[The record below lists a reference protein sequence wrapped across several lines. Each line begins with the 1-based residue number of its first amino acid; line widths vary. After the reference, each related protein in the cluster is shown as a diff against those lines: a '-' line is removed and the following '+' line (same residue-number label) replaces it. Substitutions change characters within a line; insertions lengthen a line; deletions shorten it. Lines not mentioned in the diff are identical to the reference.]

1 MESAEIHPSTHNL
14 IDIVII
20 GGGQAALSVAYY
32 LRRSNYSFVIL
43 DAEASPGGAWLH
55 GWDSLRLF
63 SPSTWSSLSGWQ
75 MPPTGETYPGRDQV
89 VNYLRDYENRYA
101 FPVQRPVWVSAVND
115 LGDRLEVVSDQQRW
129 QARAV
134 ISATG
139 TWRNPFIPAYPGRDL
154 FQGEQLHSA
163 HYQSPTRF
171 AGQKVLVVGGG
182 NSGAQILAEVS
193 RLADCTW
200 VTPSEPLFLPD
211 DVDGRVLFQRAT
223 DRFKA
228 HLEGREIDQPVGGLG
243 DVVMVPPVKEARER
257 DVLHSVRPFSR
268 FTATGV
274 VWADGSESPVDSVI
288 WCTGFRAA
296 LGHLAAL
303 KLVTA
308 DGKVDVQGTR
318 AVQEPRLWLV
328 GYGEW
333 TGLASATLIGVGR
346 SARATAEEV
355 IGYLGGV

>member
-1 MESAEIHPSTHNL
+1 MESAEIHSSTHNL

-43 DAEASPGGAWLH
+43 DAESSPGGAWLH

-75 MPPTGETYPGRDQV
+75 MPPTGATYPGRDQV

-101 FPVQRPVWVSAVND
+101 FPVQRPVWVSAIND
-115 LGDRLEVVSDQQRW
+115 LSDRLEVVSDQQRW

-139 TWRNPFIPAYPGRDL
+139 TWRNPFIPAYPDRDL

-171 AGQKVLVVGGG
+171 AGQKVLV
-182 NSGAQILAEVS
+182 
-193 RLADCTW
+193 
-200 VTPSEPLFLPD
+200 
-211 DVDGRVLFQRAT
+211 
-223 DRFKA
+223 
-228 HLEGREIDQPVGGLG
+228 
-243 DVVMVPPVKEARER
+243 
-257 DVLHSVRPFSR
+257 
-268 FTATGV
+268 
-274 VWADGSESPVDSVI
+274 
-288 WCTGFRAA
+288 
-296 LGHLAAL
+296 
-303 KLVTA
+303 TA
-308 DGKVDVQGTR
+308 DGKVDMQGTR